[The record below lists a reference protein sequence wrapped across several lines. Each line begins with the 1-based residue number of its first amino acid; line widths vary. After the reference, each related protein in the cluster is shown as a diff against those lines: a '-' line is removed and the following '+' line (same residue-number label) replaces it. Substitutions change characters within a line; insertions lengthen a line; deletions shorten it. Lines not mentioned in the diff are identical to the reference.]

1 MMEDIIKRIDDFTS
15 THKQKVKGSK
25 VYAEIQSVLKC
36 SLPEAKAAAAKACN
50 ILSTY
55 ALLYGTGL
63 ITMTF
68 AEWFKYLLDNEDIT
82 RDNIGWIKSRK
93 RDIFARLDIDV
104 ELIESKTIEDLP
116 NGLYQIKIENKHGT
130 HFMAGYVI
138 DGELYVSDTSWRGTH
153 VKAATAL
160 KTDTLVWVNQFNY
173 KTGA

>member
-1 MMEDIIKRIDDFTS
+1 MNEAIKRIDDFTS

-36 SLPEAKAAAAKACN
+36 SLLEAKKIARVSCN

-55 ALLYGTGL
+55 ALLYGAGL

-68 AEWFKYLLDNEDIT
+68 AEWFKYLLDNEDIS

-104 ELIESKTIEDLP
+104 ELIESKTINDLP
-116 NGLYQIKIENKHGT
+116 DGLYQIKIENKHGT

-138 DGELYVSDTSWRGTH
+138 DGVMYISDTSWRGTH
-153 VKAATAL
+153 VKAETTL
-160 KTDTLVWVNQFNY
+160 KTDTLVWVVEYN
-173 KTGA
+173 TGGMA